1 MSATIKKKDIV
12 ELEISD
18 LAYGGKSLAKLD
30 GLVVLIKGG
39 VGVEPPTAS
48 GIPGDIVKVEIIKRK
63 INFAEAKIIEI
74 VKESDLRTKPVCSHF
89 GVCGGCSWQDLKY
102 EEQLKFKTKQVKESL
117 KHIGGFSDFPI
128 QEALG
133 SDEIF
138 YYRNKME
145 YAFAPGMNRTVH
157 TAGMNH
163 MVHTPDPEQSL
174 ILGLH
179 PRGRFDKVFD
189 LKECFLQSEK
199 ANQIVD
205 FVRGFA
211 KEKRL
216 TPYDYKKRS
225 GFLRFL
231 TIREGKNTGMTMV
244 NLVTN
249 KGEFPFKDEFSS
261 KLLSNFPFVKS
272 IFRNINSK
280 LANIAVGEEE
290 ELLGGDRT
298 ITEKLGTFKFEISS
312 NSFFQT
318 NTHQAERLYETV
330 LNMAD
335 LQGDESVL
343 DLYCGTGTI
352 SIFLSQKAKRVV
364 GVESVEESVKNA
376 QRNAELN
383 GVTNC
388 EFVCGEVKKVLAK
401 LVDDKEI
408 PDLVVVDPPRA
419 GLHKHVVKSL
429 LNMRAPKII
438 YVSCNPSTLA
448 RDLKILCEDCYELER
463 VQPIDMFPHTY
474 HIETVVKLIRRTL
487 GCQASASPRSFCNI
501 VHAF

>member
-1 MSATIKKKDIV
+1 LSASIKKKDIV
-12 ELEISD
+12 ELQISD
-18 LAYGGKSLAKLD
+18 LAYGGKSVAKVD
-30 GLVVLIKGG
+30 GFVVLLRG
-39 VGVEPPTAS
+39 
-48 GIPGDIVKVEIIKRK
+48 GIPGDIVKAEIVKRK
-63 INFAEAKIIEI
+63 SNFAEAKILEI
-74 VKESDLRTKPVCSHF
+74 IKESDLRTKPVCSHF
-89 GVCGGCSWQDLKY
+89 GLCGGCSWQDLKY

-117 KHIGGFSDFPI
+117 EHIGGFSDSPI
-128 QEALG
+128 QNALG

-145 YAFAPGMNRTVH
+145 YAFAPH
-157 TAGMNH
+157 LY
-163 MVHTPDPEQSL
+163 QQL

-179 PRGRFDKVFD
+179 PKERFDQVFD

-199 ANQIVD
+199 ANRIVD

-211 KEKRL
+211 KEKKL
-216 TPYDYKKRS
+216 IPYDLRQRS

-231 TIREGKNTGMTMV
+231 AIRESKNTDMTMV

-272 IFRNINSK
+272 IVRNIYSK

-290 ELLGGDRT
+290 ELLAGERT
-298 ITEKLGTFKFEISS
+298 ISEKLGKFKFEISS

-318 NTHQAERLYETV
+318 NTKQAEKLYEVV
-330 LNMAD
+330 LNMAN
-335 LQGDESVL
+335 LQGGESVL

-352 SIFLSQKAKRVV
+352 SIFLSQKAKRVT
-364 GVESVEESVKNA
+364 GVELVEESVKNA

-388 EFVCGEVKKVLAK
+388 EFICGEVKKVLAK
-401 LVDDKEI
+401 FSAVGGSAYGGVEDKEI

-429 LNMRAPKII
+429 LNIKPPQII

-448 RDLKILCEDCYELER
+448 RDLKILCEECYKLEK

-474 HIETVVKLIRRTL
+474 HIETVVKLNAVKSIGLTPKI
-487 GCQASASPRSFCNI
+487 PR
-501 VHAF
+501 

>member
-1 MSATIKKKDIV
+1 LAINIKKKDIV

-18 LAYGGKSLAKLD
+18 LAYGGKSVAKLD
-30 GLVVLIKGG
+30 GLVVLVRG
-39 VGVEPPTAS
+39 
-48 GIPGDIVKVEIIKRK
+48 GIPGDIVKAEIVKK
-63 INFAEAKIIEI
+63 KSNFAEAKILEI
-74 VKESDLRTKPVCSHF
+74 IKESNLRIKPVCSHF
-89 GVCGGCSWQDLKY
+89 GLCGGCSWQDLKY

-117 KHIGGFSDFPI
+117 RHIGGFSDFPI

-145 YAFAPGMNRTVH
+145 YAFAP
-157 TAGMNH
+157 
-163 MVHTPDPEQSL
+163 DPEQRL
-174 ILGLH
+174 VLGLH
-179 PRGRFDKVFD
+179 PKERFDQVFD

-211 KEKRL
+211 KEKKSI
-216 TPYDYKKRS
+216 PYNLRERS

-231 TIREGKNTGMTMV
+231 AIREGKNTNMTMV

-272 IFRNINSK
+272 IVRNIHSK

-290 ELLGGDRT
+290 ELLAGERT
-298 ITEKLGTFKFEISS
+298 ITETLGKFNFEISG

-318 NTHQAERLYETV
+318 NTKQAEKLYEVV
-330 LNMAD
+330 LDMAD

-352 SIFLSQKAKRVV
+352 SIFLSQKAKRVT
-364 GVESVEESVKNA
+364 GVELVEESVKNA

-383 GVTNC
+383 GVSNC
-388 EFVCGEVKKVLAK
+388 EFICGEVKKVLARFEN
-401 LVDDKEI
+401 DKEI
-408 PDLVVVDPPRA
+408 PDIVVVDPPRA

-429 LNMRAPKII
+429 LNIKPPQII

-448 RDLKILCEDCYELER
+448 RDLKILCEECYKLEM
-463 VQPIDMFPHTY
+463 VQPVDMFPHTY
-474 HIETVVKLIRRTL
+474 HIETVVKLNAVKSIGLTPQIPL
-487 GCQASASPRSFCNI
+487 C
-501 VHAF
+501 HK

>member
-1 MSATIKKKDIV
+1 LSANIKKKDIV

-18 LAYGGKSLAKLD
+18 LAYGGKSVAKLD
-30 GLVVLIKGG
+30 GLVVLCRG
-39 VGVEPPTAS
+39 
-48 GIPGDIVKVEIIKRK
+48 GIPGDIVKAEIVKK
-63 INFAEAKIIEI
+63 KSNFAEARILEI
-74 VKESDLRTKPVCSHF
+74 LKESDLRTKPICSHF
-89 GVCGGCSWQDLKY
+89 GLCGGCSWQDLKY

-128 QEALG
+128 QETLG

-145 YAFAPGMNRTVH
+145 YAFAP
-157 TAGMNH
+157 
-163 MVHTPDPEQSL
+163 DPEQRL
-174 ILGLH
+174 VLGLH
-179 PRGRFDKVFD
+179 PKERFDQVFD

-199 ANQIVD
+199 ANLIVD
-205 FVRGFA
+205 FVRNFA
-211 KEKRL
+211 KEKKL
-216 TPYDYKKRS
+216 IPYDLRERS

-231 TIREGKNTGMTMV
+231 AIREGKNTDMTMV

-272 IFRNINSK
+272 IVRNIYSK

-290 ELLGGDRT
+290 ELLAGERT
-298 ITEKLGTFKFEISS
+298 ITEKLGKFKFEISS

-318 NTHQAERLYETV
+318 NTKQAEKLYEVV

-335 LQGDESVL
+335 LQGNESVL

-352 SIFLSQKAKRVV
+352 SIFLSQKAKRVT
-364 GVESVEESVKNA
+364 GVELVEESVKNA

-388 EFVCGEVKKVLAK
+388 EFICGEVKKVLAK
-401 LVDDKEI
+401 FENDKEI
-408 PDLVVVDPPRA
+408 PDLVLVDPPRA
-419 GLHKHVVKSL
+419 GLHRHVVKSL
-429 LNMRAPKII
+429 LNMRPPQII

-448 RDLKILCEDCYELER
+448 RDLKILCEEFYKLEK

-474 HIETVVKLIRRTL
+474 HIETVVKLNAVKSIGLTPQIP
-487 GCQASASPRSFCNI
+487 C
-501 VHAF
+501 

>member
-1 MSATIKKKDIV
+1 LSANIKKKDIV

-30 GLVVLIKGG
+30 GLVILIKGG
-39 VGVEPPTAS
+39 MGVEPPTAS
-48 GIPGDIVKVEIIKRK
+48 GIPGDIVKVEIVKRK
-63 INFAEAKIIEI
+63 SNFAEAKILEI

-89 GVCGGCSWQDLKY
+89 GLCGGCSWQDLKY
-102 EEQLKFKTKQVKESL
+102 EEQLKFKTKQVKENL

-128 QEALG
+128 QDALG

-145 YAFAPGMNRTVH
+145 YAFAPGVNR
-157 TAGMNH
+157 
-163 MVHTPDPEQSL
+163 MVHTPDPSQQL

-179 PRGRFDKVFD
+179 PKERFDKVFD
-189 LKECFLQSEK
+189 LKECFLQSEN
-199 ANQIVD
+199 ANRIVD

-211 KEKRL
+211 NEKKMI
-216 TPYDYKKRS
+216 PYDLKQRS

-231 TIREGKNTGMTMV
+231 TIREGKNTDMTMV

-261 KLLSNFPFVKS
+261 RLLANFPFVKS
-272 IFRNINSK
+272 IVRNINPK

-298 ITEKLGTFKFEISS
+298 ITEKLGKFKFEISS

-318 NTHQAERLYETV
+318 NTHQAGKLYETV
-330 LNMAD
+330 LNMAE
-335 LQGDESVL
+335 LQGDESIL
-343 DLYCGTGTI
+343 DLYCGNGTI
-352 SIFLSQKAKRVV
+352 SIFLSQNAKRVI

-388 EFVCGEVKKVLAK
+388 EFICGEAKKVLAK
-401 LVDDKEI
+401 LMEDKEI
-408 PDLVVVDPPRA
+408 LDLVVVDPPRA
-419 GLHKHVVKSL
+419 GLHKHVIKSL
-429 LNMRAPKII
+429 LKMSYGSCGKSPKII

-448 RDLKILCEDCYELER
+448 RDLKILCEEFYELEE
-463 VQPIDMFPHTY
+463 VQPVDMFPHTY
-474 HIETVVKLIRRTL
+474 HIETVVKLTSKI
-487 GCQASASPRSFCNI
+487 S
-501 VHAF
+501 H

>member
-1 MSATIKKKDIV
+1 LSATIKKKDIV

-18 LAYGGKSLAKLD
+18 LAYGGKSVAKID

-39 VGVEPPTAS
+39 MGVWPHTAS
-48 GIPGDIVKVEIIKRK
+48 GMPGDIVKVK
-63 INFAEAKIIEI
+63 IVKKKSNFAEAKILEI

-89 GVCGGCSWQDLKY
+89 GGCGGCTWQDLKY

-133 SDEIF
+133 SDEMF

-157 TAGMNH
+157 TPH
-163 MVHTPDPEQSL
+163 PEQQL

-189 LKECFLQSEK
+189 LKECFLQSEN

-205 FVRGFA
+205 FVRRFA
-211 KEKRL
+211 KEKKL
-216 TPYDYKKRS
+216 IPYDLKTRS

-231 TIREGKNTGMTMV
+231 AIREGKNTAEIMV

-261 KLLSNFPFVKS
+261 KLLSNFPFIKS
-272 IFRNINSK
+272 IVRNINSK
-280 LANIAVGEEE
+280 LANIAIGEEE
-290 ELLGGDRT
+290 ELLGGERT
-298 ITEKLGTFKFEISS
+298 ITEKLGKFKFEISS

-318 NTHQAERLYETV
+318 NTHQAEKLYETV
-330 LNMAD
+330 LNMAE

-352 SIFLSQKAKRVV
+352 SIFLSQNTKKVI
-364 GVESVEESVKNA
+364 GVESVEESVRNA
-376 QRNAELN
+376 QRNAEIN

-388 EFVCGEVKKVLAK
+388 EFICGEVKSVLAK
-401 LVDDKEI
+401 LVDDKKI

-429 LNMRAPKII
+429 LKMRAPKII

-448 RDLKILCEDCYELER
+448 RDLKILCEEYYKLEE
-463 VQPIDMFPHTY
+463 VQPVDMFPHTY
-474 HIETVVKLIRRTL
+474 HIEAVVKLI
-487 GCQASASPRSFCNI
+487 PRI
-501 VHAF
+501 LA